1 MRNVKFEK
9 AMVPAMIFGALLAFQ
24 AKPLAAQDVDVNV
37 SADSGAAVVGIAG
50 DPAGP
55 DATVVPSNYCNTKI
69 PAPNNDKPSG
79 NDEPQMTPQWDDW
92 IDYSGPCD
100 QADFGDAQREMKQTS
115 TDD

>member
-9 AMVPAMIFGALLAFQ
+9 AMVPAVIFGAVLALQ
-24 AKPLAAQDVDVNV
+24 AAPLRAQEVDVNV
-37 SADSGAAVVGIAG
+37 SGPAAVGIAA

-69 PAPNNDKPSG
+69 PAPNNDKASG
-79 NDEPQMTPQWDDW
+79 NEEDQMTPQWEDW

-100 QADFGDAQREMKQTS
+100 QADFSDAQREMKQTS
-115 TDD
+115 AND